1 MPPIISVRGLGKRYQ
16 IGSRP
21 QHGSL
26 RDTLGSMLFPRSRRN
41 GSAGKT
47 ETVWALKDVHFD
59 VQPGEALGIIGSNGA
74 GKSTLLKVLS
84 RITQPSEGEARLH
97 GRVGS
102 LLEVGTGFHPELTG
116 RENIYMSGAVLG
128 LAIRDIA
135 RYFDEIV
142 AFAEVE
148 RFIDTPVKHYSSGM
162 YLRLAFSVAAHLQPE
177 ILLMDE
183 VLAVGDAAFQKK
195 CLGKMEDASS
205 GGRTVLFVSHNL
217 VAIQSLCSRV
227 LWLDGGRVEAQGRAN
242 ELVAQYLSRQL
253 SGTAMTDEAWSDPSA
268 APGNDLVRLMRIKVH
283 AVGGGAITMESP
295 FAIDVDYWNRI
306 PDARMHVILHVIT
319 EQEVVA
325 FATGS
330 ASDQAWRDR
339 PLAPGRYRATCE
351 IPAHLLNSGRHR
363 LRVFVVRDL
372 GSLAFHYD
380 SRVCFDVVDLR
391 ARGMGW
397 HGKEPGVVQPRLEW
411 TNRCLDET
419 SAALA
424 DRPVHR

>member
-1 MPPIISVRGLGKRYQ
+1 
-16 IGSRP
+16 
-21 QHGSL
+21 
-26 RDTLGSMLFPRSRRN
+26 
-41 GSAGKT
+41 
-47 ETVWALKDVHFD
+47 
-59 VQPGEALGIIGSNGA
+59 
-74 GKSTLLKVLS
+74 
-84 RITQPSEGEARLH
+84 
-97 GRVGS
+97 VGS

-116 RENIYMSGAVLG
+116 RENIYMNGAVLG
-128 LAIRDIA
+128 LASRDIA

-162 YLRLAFSVAAHLQPE
+162 YLRLAFSVAAHLHPE

-205 GGRTVLFVSHNL
+205 DGRTVLFVSHNL

-242 ELVAQYLSRQL
+242 ELVAAYLSRQL
-253 SGTAMTDEAWSDPSA
+253 SGRTTTQEEWSDPSA
-268 APGNDLVRLMRIKVH
+268 APGNDVVRLMRIEVQ
-283 AVGGGAITMESP
+283 AAAGAQITMESP
-295 FAIDVDYWNRI
+295 FVIDVDYWNRI
-306 PDARMHVILHVIT
+306 PNARMHVVLHVIT

-330 ASDQAWRDR
+330 ASDQSWRDR
-339 PLAPGRYRATCE
+339 PLAAGPYRATCE
-351 IPAHLLNSGRHR
+351 VPGHLLNSGRHR
-363 LRVFVVRDL
+363 LRVFIVRDL

-391 ARGMGW
+391 VRGVGW
-397 HGKEPGVVQPRLEW
+397 HGREPGVVQPRLEW
-411 TNRCLDET
+411 TNRCLDGT
-419 SAALA
+419 SAAEA
-424 DRPVHR
+424 DQAVAQR